1 MPPDGSLCSV
11 RMTVEL
17 RHLRA
22 FVAIADRGSIT
33 RAAAALHVS
42 QPALS
47 RTLAALEAH
56 LGVALVDR
64 STHHLVLTSDGE
76 ALLAKA
82 RVALQVVDDA
92 LDVGRLHHWPLRLG
106 HTWAALGESTTPLL
120 RRWERRFP
128 RTPLELH
135 RIDEA
140 TAGLST
146 GAVDVAILRGP
157 VAPSGLATRLLTT
170 ETRVAA
176 LPVDS
181 PLAARASLVL
191 ADLAASTLVLNTVSG
206 TTRLEL
212 WVDEARPTSTV
223 AVSNTDDWLATI
235 AAGRGVGVTPAATPR
250 MYANAGVAFVPISDA
265 PPVDVWLAW
274 RDPPTHP
281 LVPDLVR
288 TAVEVVDPR

>member
-1 MPPDGSLCSV
+1 
-11 RMTVEL
+11 MTVEL

-47 RTLAALEAH
+47 RTLAALESH

-76 ALLAKA
+76 AFLAKT
-82 RVALQVVDDA
+82 RVALRVVDDA
-92 LDVGRLHHWPLRLG
+92 LDVARLHHWPLRLG
-106 HTWAALGESTTPLL
+106 HTWAALGAATTPLL

-157 VAPSGLATRLLTT
+157 VAAPGLTTRLLTT
-170 ETRVAA
+170 EARVAA
-176 LPVDS
+176 VPVDS
-181 PLAARASLVL
+181 PMALRTSLSL
-191 ADLAASTLVLNTVSG
+191 ADLAGNPLVLNTVSG
-206 TTRLEL
+206 TTRLQL
-212 WVDEARPTSTV
+212 WGDDAHPGPTV

-235 AAGRGVGVTPAATPR
+235 AAGRGVGVTPEATPQ
-250 MYANAGVAFVPISDA
+250 MYANAGVAFVPLSDA
-265 PPVDVWLAW
+265 PAVEVWLAW

-288 TAVEVVDPR
+288 TAAELVEDR

>member
-1 MPPDGSLCSV
+1 
-11 RMTVEL
+11 MTVEL

-22 FVAIADRGSIT
+22 FAAIADRGSIT

-64 STHHLVLTSDGE
+64 STHHLALTGDGV
-76 ALLAKA
+76 AFLAKV
-82 RVALQVVDDA
+82 RVALQVVDDS

-106 HTWAALGESTTPLL
+106 HTWAALGEATTPLL

-135 RIDEA
+135 RIDEP
-140 TAGLST
+140 TAGLAT

-157 VAPSGLATRLLTT
+157 VEAPGLASRLLTT
-170 ETRVAA
+170 EPRVAA

-181 PLAARASLVL
+181 PLASDTTLRLV
-191 ADLAASTLVLNTVSG
+191 DLAGNPLVLNTVSG
-206 TTRLEL
+206 TTRIEL
-212 WVDEARPTSTV
+212 WPEDTRPGPTV

-250 MYANAGVAFVPISDA
+250 MYANAGVAFVPLSDA
-265 PPVDVWLAW
+265 PPVDVWLVW

-288 TAVEVVDPR
+288 TALEVVAGTA